1 MLSNVP
7 HDGDAVAAIPQ
18 MGKLRRRKV
27 KQIGNIG
34 IYVQIQLCGSKPM
47 LFPPHHATMLML
59 PNIHILIVT
68 PIELW
73 ASRPGYVLLCVWMP
87 EPGCI
92 SMTGHLPLIRGTCV
106 TICLH
111 LLPERSCLCDTVGL
125 CSSVQLLMGQCNYVC
140 GCVCS
145 DGCGS
150 VWLWLSQIGGGLC

>member
-1 MLSNVP
+1 MLTIHEGPCIHEANSLNAAVHMLSNVP

-73 ASRPGYVLLCVWMP
+73 TSRPGYVLLCVWMP

-111 LLPERSCLCDTVGL
+111 LMPERRLFVWHCRI
-125 CSSVQLLMGQCNYVC
+125 VQL
-140 GCVCS
+140 S
-145 DGCGS
+145 ATADGL
-150 VWLWLSQIGGGLC
+150 V